1 MGLCL
6 LCSPPSIMCHGW
18 DHVSRLGHVSWV
30 HLRWQVTFKFDFPL
44 YVCAARHGFAFEI
57 SLAWSF
63 TAESGAE
70 IKGTLT

>member
-1 MGLCL
+1 MAAGAYRRTECIIRGPGAAQ
-6 LCSPPSIMCHGW
+6 SG
-18 DHVSRLGHVSWV
+18 
-30 HLRWQVTFKFDFPL
+30 VTFEFGLPL